1 MTKAFSS
8 GSSVSPESVTPEP
21 GIYLAEHCSSGPLL
35 TLFQYRELLRQL
47 VIREVKLRYK
57 RSVLGFAW
65 TVLNPLF
72 AMAIFTMVF
81 SRIFGDRPNY
91 PLYVITALLGW
102 NLFSLGTSRGL
113 DSVVM
118 NGPIIRKVFVPKAIF
133 PVASVA
139 SQVVNFVFSLVPLF
153 LFMVAIGVGFGR
165 SLLWLPIPLLSLACF
180 ALGIALLLGTFNVF
194 FRDVKYFYEA
204 GVLAWF
210 YATPIFYPPEIIP
223 DTFKFLLY
231 VNPMYALLESLRT
244 PLYQGTAPR
253 LDLLILGLGISVFT
267 LLLGWA
273 IFHRFEGRFIHYV

>member
-1 MTKAFSS
+1 LTKAFSS
-8 GSSVSPESVTPEP
+8 GPSVRPESVTPEP
-21 GIYLAEHCSSGPLL
+21 GIYFAEHCSSGPLL

-81 SRIFGDRPNY
+81 SRVFGDRPNY

-223 DTFKFLLY
+223 NTFKFLLY

-253 LDLLILGLGISVFT
+253 LDLLILGLGISLFT
-267 LLLGWA
+267 LVLGWA
-273 IFHRFEGRFIHYV
+273 VFHRFEGRFIHYV

>member
-1 MTKAFSS
+1 
-8 GSSVSPESVTPEP
+8 
-21 GIYLAEHCSSGPLL
+21 
-35 TLFQYRELLRQL
+35 
-47 VIREVKLRYK
+47 VKLRYK

-81 SRIFGDRPNY
+81 SKVFGERPNY

-102 NLFSLGTSRGL
+102 NIFSLGTSRGL

-133 PVASVA
+133 PVATVA
-139 SQVVNFVFSLVPLF
+139 SQVVNFIFTLVPLF
-153 LFMVAIGVGFGR
+153 LFMMVIGARIGP
-165 SLLWLPIPLLSLACF
+165 SLFWLPIPLLSLTCF

-210 YATPIFYPPEIIP
+210 YATPIFYPVEIVP
-223 DTFKFLLY
+223 DRFKFLLY
-231 VNPMYALLESLRT
+231 LNPMYTLLESLRA
-244 PLYQGTAPR
+244 PIYQGTSPPMN
-253 LDLLILGLGISVFT
+253 LLILGLALSLAT
-267 LLLGWA
+267 LAIGWA
-273 IFHRFEGRFIHYV
+273 VFHRFEARFIYYV